1 MRLICY
7 LFQDQVKIA
16 NYGNTKDRF
25 QKYRTFF
32 VDLPGFG
39 KSDKFRDNYT
49 IRSYANDIKEL
60 ITKLNLKKVILIG
73 HSMGGA
79 IMLETAKLVEKQV
92 IGLIGLDSLFP
103 FPQSLYVQHSQE
115 DIERIV
121 VGLFGDNAYLILKN
135 RVLTEF
141 LSDKFN
147 SVDKEWIL
155 QDLERLD
162 INVLKSKQ

>member
-1 MRLICY
+1 
-7 LFQDQVKIA
+7 
-16 NYGNTKDRF
+16 
-25 QKYRTFF
+25 
-32 VDLPGFG
+32 
-39 KSDKFRDNYT
+39 
-49 IRSYANDIKEL
+49 
-60 ITKLNLKKVILIG
+60 
-73 HSMGGA
+73 
-79 IMLETAKLVEKQV
+79 MLETAKLVEKQV

-162 INVLKSKQ
+162 INVLKSQTVELAKWDLIDVVANVDKPVKIIISTVSEEKGKQEFDKYFKDTIFVKGLKNLLMIEDHNLINKLLEDIIQSIVKNPSNT

>member
-1 MRLICY
+1 
-7 LFQDQVKIA
+7 
-16 NYGNTKDRF
+16 
-25 QKYRTFF
+25 
-32 VDLPGFG
+32 
-39 KSDKFRDNYT
+39 
-49 IRSYANDIKEL
+49 
-60 ITKLNLKKVILIG
+60 
-73 HSMGGA
+73 MGGA